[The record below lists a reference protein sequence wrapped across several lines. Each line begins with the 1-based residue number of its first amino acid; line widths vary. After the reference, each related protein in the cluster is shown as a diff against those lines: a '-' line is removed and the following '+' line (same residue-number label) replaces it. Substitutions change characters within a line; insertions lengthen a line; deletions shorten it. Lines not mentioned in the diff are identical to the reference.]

1 MNFASGRLMAM
12 WLMLVLWF
20 GHLAAQNSDNQQ
32 AGQKPFWPVKMK
44 VSNQFVQGISDFR
57 SNLQKNGVELFAVYT
72 SDYVANLRG
81 GLSRRS
87 GYLYNMDLAAL
98 IDANELLGIN
108 NTSLFFYAIGNGG
121 DDPTS
126 YVGDFQGTSNIE
138 APDSW
143 KLYEMWI
150 EYFLNQQRTSLK
162 LGIMDLNADFYVTEN
177 ATSFINSSFGIGAEI
192 AQTGVNGP
200 SIFPVTALAL
210 RMRHQF
216 DAEKYVQ
223 MAVFDA
229 VAGNPNDLTG
239 THIHWIDPEEGFL
252 LIGETGRI
260 RPADNDNLF
269 QKLAVGA
276 WHYTS
281 KFDVIGKS
289 GLQERGNQGVYIIA
303 EQQIRRHPLHPEK
316 GITLFANF
324 GLTKSKFNPIQ
335 IFYNGGVVWRGF
347 DLVDGDET
355 GLAFTTV
362 VAGDDFM
369 RAMEAEQITVSRYET
384 AVEWFYRS
392 TPTTWLLIQPDIQWV
407 VNPGLTGNI
416 PNALVFTLRLGIEL

>member
-1 MNFASGRLMAM
+1 MKPASGRQLAI
-12 WLMLVLWF
+12 WLVLILCI
-20 GHLAAQNSDNQQ
+20 GHLAAQDSNNRQP
-32 AGQKPFWPVKMK
+32 GHPKFMPLKM
-44 VSNQFVQGISDFR
+44 NLANNFTQEISAFR
-57 SNLQKNGVELFAVYT
+57 NNLLKNGVELFAVYT

-81 GLSRRS
+81 GLSRRG
-87 GYLYNMDLAAL
+87 GYLYNMDVAAL
-98 IDANELLGIN
+98 IDANVLLGLK
-108 NTSLFFYAIGNGG
+108 NTSMFIYAVGNGG
-121 DDPTS
+121 DDPTA

-143 KLYEMWI
+143 KLYEMWF
-150 EYFLNQQRTSLK
+150 EYLLNRQRTSLK

-216 DAEKYVQ
+216 DEQKYLQ

-239 THIHWIDPEEGFL
+239 THIHWIDPDEGFL
-252 LIGETGRI
+252 LIGETGRL
-260 RPADNDNLF
+260 RPADGDNLF
-269 QKLAVGA
+269 QKLALGA

-281 KFDVIGKS
+281 KFEVIGKN
-289 GLQERGNQGVYIIA
+289 GLRERGNQGIYLIA
-303 EQQIRRHPLHPEK
+303 EQQIRQNPLHPEK

-324 GLTKSKFNPIQ
+324 GLTKSKFNPIH
-335 IFYNGGVVWRGF
+335 IFYNGGLVWRGL
-347 DLVDGDET
+347 DLVNGDET

-362 VAGDDFM
+362 IAGNDFM
-369 RAMEAEQITVSRYET
+369 RVMESEQVSASRHET
-384 AVEWFYRS
+384 IVEWFYRF
-392 TPTTWLLIQPDIQWV
+392 TPATWLLVQPDIQWV
-407 VNPGLTGNI
+407 INPGLADHI
-416 PNALVFTLRLGIEL
+416 PNALVFTVRMGIEL